1 MAKRT
6 SSRRQLSFSGG
17 DKDSICQLC
26 QCYSSQLSSPCAWRS
41 DQARSYVLS
50 LQVPSACL
58 ICRPCRDDVTRVL
71 ANPCHVPRWRKGKT
85 CTKSSNCC
93 VLGCSSVT
101 FAASTTQVQ
110 EAFENTGLKC
120 SSEVIPTPAPL
131 CKYHYHIVYSTL
143 QHRSCATCGVRL
155 RGNNHRPCP
164 KPDAIQQHLKETTGF
179 EGEICCQ
186 DRVCMSCYKSHLV
199 VLKGSKPISRD
210 NDLQQLIDTYTQQI
224 PSIDQVVT
232 AHDVIMT
239 AMAKTLVRVGHI
251 LLEKRAIL
259 LPSIHSIFM
268 SHARDLA
275 KIKHLGSEEI
285 EAITSRWVL
294 SDLTANLQHHIAY
307 SCKVRKYGTLVYRPN
322 TDLVPLLTEAMWRL
336 RNAETMQSKG
346 SEDTD
351 SANRPT
357 TDNLDDLNQIIHSQI
372 STFLAKDAHSP
383 IEHDEVNFDDLIRQ
397 IHPDLWSAICLL
409 TRSTSERRGTSK
421 VTDPQSSAYHIKR
434 VRRLFLVCA
443 ILFFTDNRCSFPLHT
458 LLADIV
464 ESQRGSTLL
473 LQMLNRLGICASAD
487 TLSRFIQFKVSHDD
501 KPDLKYLKPDT
512 FTLISADNI
521 DFMHSFARVY
531 CGHQGSWHGTTVQA
545 AQPLPSLSLPD
556 AVVSSLAGMCIN
568 PPPYIQ

>member
-1 MAKRT
+1 
-6 SSRRQLSFSGG
+6 
-17 DKDSICQLC
+17 
-26 QCYSSQLSSPCAWRS
+26 
-41 DQARSYVLS
+41 
-50 LQVPSACL
+50 
-58 ICRPCRDDVTRVL
+58 
-71 ANPCHVPRWRKGKT
+71 
-85 CTKSSNCC
+85 
-93 VLGCSSVT
+93 
-101 FAASTTQVQ
+101 
-110 EAFENTGLKC
+110 
-120 SSEVIPTPAPL
+120 
-131 CKYHYHIVYSTL
+131 
-143 QHRSCATCGVRL
+143 
-155 RGNNHRPCP
+155 
-164 KPDAIQQHLKETTGF
+164 
-179 EGEICCQ
+179 
-186 DRVCMSCYKSHLV
+186 MSCYKSHLV
-199 VLKGSKPISRD
+199 VLKESKPISRD

-259 LPSIHSIFM
+259 LPSIHSFFM

-357 TDNLDDLNQIIHSQI
+357 TGNLDDLNQIIHSQI

-443 ILFFTDNRCSFPLHT
+443 ILFCTDNRCSFPLHT

-512 FTLISADNI
+512 FTSISADNI

>member
-1 MAKRT
+1 M
-6 SSRRQLSFSGG
+6 
-17 DKDSICQLC
+17 CC
-26 QCYSSQLSSPCAWRS
+26 PCRYLRLVS
-41 DQARSYVLS
+41 
-50 LQVPSACL
+50 
-58 ICRPCRDDVTRVL
+58 CRPCRDDVTRVL

-110 EAFENTGLKC
+110 EAFESTGLKC

-131 CKYHYHIVYSTL
+131 CMKYHYHIVYSTL
-143 QHRSCATCGVRL
+143 QHRRCATCGVRL

-285 EAITSRWVL
+285 EAITFRWVL

-307 SCKVRKYGTLVYRPN
+307 SCKVRK
-322 TDLVPLLTEAMWRL
+322 
-336 RNAETMQSKG
+336 
-346 SEDTD
+346 
-351 SANRPT
+351 
-357 TDNLDDLNQIIHSQI
+357 
-372 STFLAKDAHSP
+372 
-383 IEHDEVNFDDLIRQ
+383 
-397 IHPDLWSAICLL
+397 
-409 TRSTSERRGTSK
+409 
-421 VTDPQSSAYHIKR
+421 
-434 VRRLFLVCA
+434 
-443 ILFFTDNRCSFPLHT
+443 
-458 LLADIV
+458 
-464 ESQRGSTLL
+464 
-473 LQMLNRLGICASAD
+473 
-487 TLSRFIQFKVSHDD
+487 
-501 KPDLKYLKPDT
+501 
-512 FTLISADNI
+512 
-521 DFMHSFARVY
+521 
-531 CGHQGSWHGTTVQA
+531 
-545 AQPLPSLSLPD
+545 
-556 AVVSSLAGMCIN
+556 
-568 PPPYIQ
+568 